1 MTISQ
6 LKRPTKLVKSSI
18 ATFRSPTHS
27 MMISQSES
35 IPERDVVRS
44 GAGSIPN
51 SMFNSTASTSG
62 IMDVSMM
69 STASSTNFMDN
80 SLIMNASGV
89 GEEMVTSN
97 ATYVICRGP
106 REDEIMNVSEPD
118 LPITLSDESDED
130 EFIIAANYKNGNTPF
145 GATYEEDDLKTP
157 MAEFYAAPSLTSAP
171 PVAPPSAPP
180 SSDSASQ
187 RSLSEM
193 SVDTGYHGESD
204 ASLLSAGSSFR
215 GAEESEKDKSKP
227 ITPIK
232 EENEAT
238 ATSPAKPKK
247 IRVSL
252 LEQIQK
258 PVESSRPRAPKP
270 LSKQQEMMAKLKAS
284 IAADKLK
291 PKKEVKSKLAVSIA
305 PAPAP
310 PPQQATANGEMAPA
324 ADGAPTPKR
333 PVRTLNG
340 VSKMTSKMPPPPPP
354 RAPKP
359 RQPLYVAP
367 PPKERPPRKAKEDA
381 KQVIAATVSRAGSQA
396 SIRSTSTTATTRSRV
411 APPAPTSKAKAAFPT
426 SSFAPSTSKVSK
438 KTAAPPPAP
447 KVSKAEA
454 EAKQKAEA
462 VAALERL
469 KEERLQK
476 AVSYGDAMV
485 LLYNRE
491 ASGARKAS
499 DENARLRQLIEHIQ
513 SDMEELKEDAAR
525 REQRLS
531 KSYEERI
538 SEIQRN
544 NEGEEERWQEETA
557 KIHRQHQLK
566 CAELD
571 GKLADASEQV
581 EKLKKDKRKL
591 EATLNE
597 DEATKIKTLS
607 AEIQSLNMALEMKS
621 EEMKDMR
628 QKNATLLLR
637 VEEIPC
643 KEQEI
648 QKLKYKVRECTQE
661 ISRLRETEKTLTN
674 EYEDLQRSAKKFV
687 AKSEQIAKENDLLRY
702 RMEEQAPLTQ
712 SLMETPVRFRSAR
725 PGGFSASMSAAIPTR
740 NTQSTYGDLMGSTEE
755 LQRSIISMYQSRGRP
770 QSCNVDTIYAPEGT
784 YEGDTFEEDE
794 NTHLEHERCM
804 KAVIDSGIGLAQHH

>member
-1 MTISQ
+1 
-6 LKRPTKLVKSSI
+6 
-18 ATFRSPTHS
+18 
-27 MMISQSES
+27 MILFNT
-35 IPERDVVRS
+35 
-44 GAGSIPN
+44 N
-51 SMFNSTASTSG
+51 SK
-62 IMDVSMM
+62 
-69 STASSTNFMDN
+69 ASS
-80 SLIMNASGV
+80 
-89 GEEMVTSN
+89 
-97 ATYVICRGP
+97 
-106 REDEIMNVSEPD
+106 
-118 LPITLSDESDED
+118 
-130 EFIIAANYKNGNTPF
+130 
-145 GATYEEDDLKTP
+145 
-157 MAEFYAAPSLTSAP
+157 
-171 PVAPPSAPP
+171 
-180 SSDSASQ
+180 
-187 RSLSEM
+187 
-193 SVDTGYHGESD
+193 
-204 ASLLSAGSSFR
+204 
-215 GAEESEKDKSKP
+215 
-227 ITPIK
+227 
-232 EENEAT
+232 
-238 ATSPAKPKK
+238 
-247 IRVSL
+247 
-252 LEQIQK
+252 
-258 PVESSRPRAPKP
+258 
-270 LSKQQEMMAKLKAS
+270 
-284 IAADKLK
+284 
-291 PKKEVKSKLAVSIA
+291 
-305 PAPAP
+305 
-310 PPQQATANGEMAPA
+310 
-324 ADGAPTPKR
+324 
-333 PVRTLNG
+333 
-340 VSKMTSKMPPPPPP
+340 
-354 RAPKP
+354 
-359 RQPLYVAP
+359 VAP
-367 PPKERPPRKAKEDA
+367 PPDRRIRLGSMPAV
-381 KQVIAATVSRAGSQA
+381 VIC
-396 SIRSTSTTATTRSRV
+396 
-411 APPAPTSKAKAAFPT
+411 
-426 SSFAPSTSKVSK
+426 SSFVVVCSALCLISDCSESSRMLQNRWLPVNICIYILGFLPLTGLFI
-438 KTAAPPPAP
+438 
-447 KVSKAEA
+447 
-454 EAKQKAEA
+454 A
-462 VAALERL
+462 V
-469 KEERLQK
+469 
-476 AVSYGDAMV
+476 
-485 LLYNRE
+485 
-491 ASGARKAS
+491 
-499 DENARLRQLIEHIQ
+499 
-513 SDMEELKEDAAR
+513 
-525 REQRLS
+525 S